1 VTTQF
6 IDASRVVQAEN
17 NNTRNDLDNLDYI
30 HSIVNILNRPSY
42 LTEFTLDAASA
53 PLTPT
58 GPQTPLFT
66 CRIPVDVMT
75 AGNKGTKI
83 QNFAYFRCTT
93 VVKVMV
99 NANPLTNGKLWICF
113 SPQESRLFPS
123 AHLQPTG
130 RPCVTAYP
138 GVEVDLQV
146 NNVAEIRIPWTYPE
160 ECMHPWEALNETPLF
175 VFAMGPIQGP
185 AGFSVNCQVF
195 GWLEDVVLRG
205 PTYRTRPLPA
215 DAGSQHSGGK
225 DPQRSREY
233 LASFLHDVS
242 NELSLI
248 SDICQLGSEN
258 YWPDSTQVSNCIIS
272 MRKAVKSL
280 QNVKTSMRKQEDVGE
295 QHASKPQPQKAK
307 ETPTKSQGAR
317 EAPGPIEKVAGVV
330 SKVANYAKGIPIIGQ
345 FAGPV
350 EWASDIAASVASIFG
365 WSRPVAGSGA
375 PPISNIPGRG
385 MAQTMCEDQA
395 VVLGYNNDNKLA
407 TNEVVFL
414 REEDEMDIQFI
425 AGRPSLV
432 SVTPFKTTSTRDV
445 MVTHAVGP
453 MIDPDRA
460 LWVPG
465 TQGHKVVVHPTCFEN
480 IALLCSN
487 WRADLHFRV
496 SVAKTAFHTGRLEL
510 IYIPGTDPTP
520 QSFDATNCYRTILDL
535 SRQNEV
541 EFVIPFVSKWEMN
554 NVAVTATSGIDGSI
568 GWFVI
573 KPLTPLLC
581 PDTVSQEVSIYVWKF
596 ATNVSLAGTTRTA
609 VRGPPE
615 APSDVGSQHMEV
627 GIDHSTEKFVC
638 YGGVN
643 SDTTNV
649 NVAKR
654 VCGEQLTNARQLTRA
669 HRQYGPLVQTERTEI
684 SSQVFMT
691 SDTISDYL
699 TAFAQMY
706 VYYKGGLSYK
716 LVKTIGD
723 YKGFVNTSLIRTYPG
738 DSLLPIDQ
746 IGQANSTFHYTDTS
760 INPVHEVM
768 VPFYSKTSKVL
779 VNEIL
784 ENYSDRIPSL
794 LITIQNA
801 GTPESRLT
809 LMRAGKDDFTF
820 GCLVGVKPYSMTQPS

>member
-1 VTTQF
+1 MTTQF

-17 NNTRNDLDNLDYI
+17 NNTRNDIDNLDYI

-42 LTEFTLDAASA
+42 LTEFTLDASSA
-53 PLTPT
+53 PLTAT

-113 SPQESRLFPS
+113 SPQESRLLPP
-123 AHLQPTG
+123 ARLQPTG

-138 GVEVDLQV
+138 GVEVDLQI

-205 PTYRTRPLPA
+205 PTYRVRPLTV
-215 DAGSQHSGGK
+215 DEGSQHSG
-225 DPQRSREY
+225 EY
-233 LASFLHDVS
+233 LTDLLHEVS
-242 NELSLI
+242 NQVNLL
-248 SDICQLGSEN
+248 SDISQLKDET
-258 YWPDSTQVSNCIIS
+258 YQPDSTQVVNCLLS
-272 MRKAVKSL
+272 LRKAAGSL
-280 QNVKTSMRKQEDVGE
+280 LNVKKSMRKQTDAGE
-295 QHASKPQPQKAK
+295 QHSSKPQIQKSK
-307 ETPTKSQGAR
+307 ENPSKSTGAR
-317 EAPGPIEKVAGVV
+317 EAPGPIEKVSGIV

-350 EWASDIAASVASIFG
+350 EWAADIAGGIASIFG

-407 TNEVVFL
+407 ANEVVFL
-414 REEDEMDIQFI
+414 REEDEMDVQFI

-432 SVTPFKTTSTRDV
+432 SVTPFKTTSTRETL
-445 MVTHAVGP
+445 VTHVVGP
-453 MIDPDRA
+453 MIDTDRA
-460 LWVPG
+460 IWDPNSR
-465 TQGHKVVVHPTCFEN
+465 GHAVDVHPTCFEN

-510 IYIPGTDPTP
+510 IYVPGVERPP
-520 QSFDATNCYRTILDL
+520 ASFDATNCYRTILDL

-554 NVAVTATSGIDGSI
+554 NVSVSETSGVDGNI
-568 GWFVI
+568 GWFII

-596 ATNVSLAGTTRTA
+596 ATNVSLAGTARTA
-609 VRGPPE
+609 VRGPPT
-615 APSDVGSQHMEV
+615 PSDVGSQHMEV

-638 YGGVN
+638 FGNIN
-643 SDTTNV
+643 SDTTNID
-649 NVAKR
+649 VAKR

-669 HRQYGPLVQTERTEI
+669 HRQSGYFLDEVRTEI
-684 SSQVFMT
+684 PSQIAMSTEVVT
-691 SDTISDYL
+691 DYL
-699 TAFAQMY
+699 TALAQMY
-706 VYYKGGLSYK
+706 VYYRGGISYK
-716 LVKTIGD
+716 LINTGGAF
-723 YKGFVNTSLIRTYPG
+723 YSGFVNTSLIRTYPG
-738 DSLLPIDQ
+738 DDKLPFDY
-746 IGQANSTFHYTDTS
+746 IGQSNSTFHYTNTD
-760 INPVHEVM
+760 INPIHEVM

-779 VNEIL
+779 VSESL
-784 ENYSDRIPSL
+784 ENFSNRIPSL
-794 LITIQNA
+794 LITVEKPDSQMRIV
-801 GTPESRLT
+801 
-809 LMRAGKDDFTF
+809 RAGKDDFSF
-820 GCLVGVKPYSMTQPS
+820 GCLVGVKPFRMTQPAIIPP

>member
-6 IDASRVVQAEN
+6 IDASRVVQSEN
-17 NNTRNDLDNLDYI
+17 NNTRNDIDNLDYI

-42 LTEFTLDAASA
+42 ITEFTLDASSA
-53 PLTPT
+53 PLTAT

-66 CRIPVDVMT
+66 CRIPLDVMT

-99 NANPLTNGKLWICF
+99 NANPLTNGKLWVCF
-113 SPQESRLFPS
+113 SPQESRLLP
-123 AHLQPTG
+123 AAQLLPTG

-138 GVEVDLQV
+138 GVEIDLQI

-160 ECMHPWEALNETPLF
+160 ECMHPWEALNDTPLY

-185 AGFSVNCQVF
+185 AGFAVNCQVF

-205 PTYRTRPLPA
+205 PTYRVRPLVVEE
-215 DAGSQHSGGK
+215 GTQHSG
-225 DPQRSREY
+225 EY
-233 LASFLHDVS
+233 LTNLLHEVS
-242 NELSLI
+242 NQVSLLADISQLKDENYQPDVTQVDNCLLSL
-248 SDICQLGSEN
+248 
-258 YWPDSTQVSNCIIS
+258 
-272 MRKAVKSL
+272 RKAVGSV
-280 QNVKTSMRKQEDVGE
+280 QNVKRSMRKQTDVGE
-295 QHASKPQPQKAK
+295 QHASKPQAQQSK
-307 ETPTKSQGAR
+307 EKPTSTSGAR
-317 EAPGPIEKVAGVV
+317 EAPGPVQKVAGIV
-330 SKVANYAKGIPIIGQ
+330 SKVANFAKGIPIIGQ

-350 EWASDIAASVASIFG
+350 EWAADIAGGIASIFG

-425 AGRPSLV
+425 AGKPSLV
-432 SVTPFKTTSTRDV
+432 SVTPFKTTSTRET
-445 MVTHAVGP
+445 MITHVVGP
-453 MIDPDRA
+453 MIDTDRA
-460 LWVPG
+460 IWDPNAK
-465 TQGHKVVVHPTCFEN
+465 GHAVDVHPTCFEN

-510 IYIPGTDPTP
+510 IYVPGVDRPP
-520 QSFDATNCYRTILDL
+520 SSFDATNCYRTILDL

-554 NVAVTATSGIDGSI
+554 NVTVSETSGVDGNI
-568 GWFVI
+568 GWFII

-581 PDTVSQEVSIYVWKF
+581 PETVSQEVSIYVWKF
-596 ATNVSLAGTTRTA
+596 ATNVSLAGTARTA
-609 VRGPPE
+609 IRGPPS
-615 APSDVGSQHMEV
+615 PSDAGSQHMEV

-638 YGGVN
+638 FGSVN
-643 SDTTNV
+643 SNTTNID
-649 NVAKR
+649 VAKR

-669 HRQYGPLVQTERTEI
+669 HRLSGYVLAETRTEI
-684 SSQVFMT
+684 PSQIAVAPGVVT
-691 SDTISDYL
+691 DYL

-706 VYYKGGLSYK
+706 VYFKGGLSYK
-716 LVKTIGD
+716 FINVAGD
-723 YKGFVNTSLIRTYPG
+723 SYSGFVNTSLIRTYPG
-738 DSLLPIDQ
+738 DDKLPFDH
-746 IGQANSTFHYTDTS
+746 IGQANSTFHYTDTN
-760 INPVHEVM
+760 INPIHEVM
-768 VPFYSKTSKVL
+768 VPYYSKTSKAL
-779 VNEIL
+779 VSEKL
-784 ENYSDRIPSL
+784 ENFSDRIPSL
-794 LITIQNA
+794 LVTVTKPN
-801 GTPESRLT
+801 TDMR
-809 LMRAGKDDFTF
+809 LMRAGKDDFSF
-820 GCLVGVKPYSMTQPS
+820 GCLVGVKPFRMTQPTIPTT